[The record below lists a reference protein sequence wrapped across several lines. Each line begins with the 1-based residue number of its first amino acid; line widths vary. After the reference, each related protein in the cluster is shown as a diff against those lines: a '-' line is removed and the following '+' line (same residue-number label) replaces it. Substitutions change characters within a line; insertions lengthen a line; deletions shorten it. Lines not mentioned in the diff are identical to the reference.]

1 MEEARGYPA
10 QLVSLVQALSLLQ
23 NAVRARR
30 ITHFQPST
38 ACVIS
43 CVRSVLSA
51 TDCLGRDSSA
61 LMAYPRLA
69 AARKLVL
76 SDLARLVAQTRKAS
90 EIDDVESIDIEHEMS
105 EMMRLADTVYQ
116 HVRGFLDVAADC
128 GLVPPERRPVS
139 PGDEPYERYLD
150 SVSSSTDHPKS
161 FGGSIHDDNDVTT
174 RAVHGGDGTMNSSP
188 DSSLGNGSRT
198 RSQGDLRQP
207 QDPEPDVSQYPS
219 AAAAI
224 AAAYTRA
231 AAEREQREAS
241 LRNGSTAPSEG
252 DAAIGSQ
259 ASSEGSMETAA
270 ESENEAGSFKVW
282 PQGPT
287 PAADVKAIL
296 RQTHDRLISI
306 IAAFIG
312 AVHSHTQNAHAS
324 SKGHLIEMT
333 RETVDQVRA
342 LIALVDSVMATPDI
356 ATSKAR
362 ELVGLEACKTTLFA
376 CTSAL
381 VDSIR
386 AITSLGPSEN
396 EDEEKGICLQAATGA
411 LRAGQDCVTS
421 MKLCLTRRRNEEPFM
436 VYVLP
441 PPTTTA
447 GSARHST
454 TSSEQAYT
462 EYADAE
468 YENEYADVDANGY
481 EEPIYSESPMSEHA
495 DTGIPSP
502 FDGNMHGA
510 ELPPLAGE
518 QDPGDDPTLH
528 VPRGPQSNVA
538 MNEYITQQRPSTPR
552 TRSPSPPPR
561 ESTSTPVGT
570 LPRSAPNIFI
580 QHVLTDDEVE
590 AEKTEADHK
599 PETDDEGQSG
609 NESVTD
615 TESRDDCRY
624 STSPPT
630 TLDSAD
636 SLTAMS
642 AKAAE
647 TQKTM
652 LSAQVADAL
661 VEKMRHGDLPSVP
674 SSASSIKLAD
684 GNPPVSPRPSVDKPT
699 SIRASNDD
707 PYAWLLAN
715 DYDPRDLSTNAEGVL
730 NGGTLEALVEKMSS
744 HRAPPDQTFSRS
756 FMLTF
761 RLFANPAEFLQQIIN
776 RFETKPPSE
785 PVPTPSEY
793 RVWQDRKQLPV
804 RMRVLN
810 LLKLWLE
817 GHWNPDTDEQVL
829 PQMLQFVLEKVVSA
843 PVVGPQG
850 KRLADIIEKRRTDKA
865 DPSHSVPRAKSAERL
880 RPNGVAGVVEPPT
893 PQLDRTTLSRI
904 RKGGTA
910 SVNVSDF
917 DALELARQLTI
928 KESRLYCAIRPEE
941 LLASGQAGVRAAD
954 SVRAVTQLSTS
965 ITGWVTECLLDEP
978 NTGKR
983 SKLLKFF
990 ILVAD
995 VSGYVSHVSSEAH
1008 CTDTLCFM
1016 LQKCLVLH
1024 NFSTLRAVM
1033 AALDS
1038 STIARL
1044 SKTWAVSKRTFWMAN
1059 IFDVHSRSR

>member
-1 MEEARGYPA
+1 MEEARGYPT

-51 TDCLGRDSSA
+51 TDCLGRDSSP
-61 LMAYPRLA
+61 LMAFPRLA
-69 AARKLVL
+69 AARKVVL
-76 SDLARLVAQTRKAS
+76 SDLARLVAQTRKSS
-90 EIDDVESIDIEHEMS
+90 EIDDIESLDVEHEMD
-105 EMMRLADTVYQ
+105 EMMRLGETVYQ
-116 HVRGFLDVAADC
+116 HVRGFLDVASDC
-128 GLVPPERRPVS
+128 GLELPERRPLS
-139 PGDEPYERYLD
+139 PAGDEPYERYL
-150 SVSSSTDHPKS
+150 SPVPSATGHPRS

-174 RAVHGGDGTMNSSP
+174 RAVYVADGTTTSSP
-188 DSSLGNGSRT
+188 NSSLGNGSRS
-198 RSQGDLRQP
+198 RSLGDLRQP
-207 QDPEPDVSQYPS
+207 RDASPDPSNYPS

-224 AAAYTRA
+224 AAAYTKA

-252 DAAIGSQ
+252 DAAVGSQ
-259 ASSEGSMETAA
+259 ASSEGSMETAP
-270 ESENEAGSFKVW
+270 ESGTDAGSFKAW

-287 PAADVKAIL
+287 PAADVKAVL

-356 ATSKAR
+356 AASKAR
-362 ELVGLEACKTTLFA
+362 ELVGLEACKTSLFA

-396 EDEEKGICLQAATGA
+396 EDEEKGVCLQAATGA

-441 PPTTTA
+441 PPTTAAETVRNSIA
-447 GSARHST
+447 
-454 TSSEQAYT
+454 SSGYSYA

-468 YENEYADVDANGY
+468 GDGENEYVNVNANGY
-481 EEPIYSESPMSEHA
+481 EEPVYAESPISEGA
-495 DTGIPSP
+495 GTEIPSP
-502 FDGNMHGA
+502 YDGNMHDA
-510 ELPPLAGE
+510 ELPPLLDD
-518 QDPGDDPTLH
+518 QTDDPTLH

-538 MNEYITQQRPSTPR
+538 MKEYIAQQRPLTPR
-552 TRSPSPPPR
+552 TSSPSPPPR
-561 ESTSTPVGT
+561 ESPNTPVAGT
-570 LPRSAPNIFI
+570 LPRSAPNIFV
-580 QHVLTDDEVE
+580 QHVSHDGELEGERMQIV
-590 AEKTEADHK
+590 HK
-599 PETDDEGQSG
+599 PDTDDEGQSG
-609 NESVTD
+609 TESVTD
-615 TESRDDCRY
+615 AESRNDRGY

-630 TLDSAD
+630 TLNSAD
-636 SLTAMS
+636 SLAAMS
-642 AKAAE
+642 TQTGE
-647 TQKTM
+647 TEEGAQIP
-652 LSAQVADAL
+652 QVANSL

-674 SSASSIKLAD
+674 SSASSIKLA
-684 GNPPVSPRPSVDKPT
+684 NETLFVSPRPSVDGHASIKT
-699 SIRASNDD
+699 SSEDL
-707 PYAWLLAN
+707 YGWLLGN
-715 DYDPRDLSTNAEGVL
+715 DYDPPDLSTNGEGVL
-730 NGGTLEALVEKMSS
+730 NGGTLDALVEKMSS

-761 RLFANPAEFLQQIIN
+761 RLFTTPADFLQQIVN
-776 RFETKPPSE
+776 RFETRPPSE
-785 PVPTPSEY
+785 PVPNPSEY

-817 GHWNPDTDEQVL
+817 GHWNPDTDDEIL
-829 PQMLQFVLEKVVSA
+829 PQMLQFVREKVIPA

-850 KRLADIIEKRRTDKA
+850 KRLAEIIEKRRNDKV
-865 DPSHSVPRAKSAERL
+865 DPAHRVPRAQSAERL
-880 RPNGVAGVVEPPT
+880 RPTGAAGVVEPPT
-893 PQLDRTTLSRI
+893 PQLDRTTLSRM
-904 RKGGTA
+904 RKGGTV
-910 SVNVSDF
+910 SVTVSDF

-983 SKLLKFF
+983 AKLLKFF
-990 ILVAD
+990 ILLAD
-995 VSGYVSHVSSEAH
+995 VSGHVFLKRIVL
-1008 CTDTLCFM
+1008 TLC
-1016 LQKCLVLH
+1016 L
-1024 NFSTLRAVM
+1024 
-1033 AALDS
+1033 AL
-1038 STIARL
+1038 
-1044 SKTWAVSKRTFWMAN
+1044 
-1059 IFDVHSRSR
+1059 

>member
-1 MEEARGYPA
+1 MRMQQAPSRPRSSASHSRKTRSLTPSLASSSARGSVEEARGYPA
-10 QLVSLVQALSLLQ
+10 QFVSLVQALSLLQ

-61 LMAYPRLA
+61 LVTFPRLA
-69 AARKLVL
+69 AARKVVL

-90 EIDDVESIDIEHEMS
+90 EIDDVESIDIEHEMG
-105 EMMRLADTVYQ
+105 EMMRLAETVYQ
-116 HVRGFLDVAADC
+116 HVRGFLDIAADC
-128 GLVPPERRPVS
+128 GLELPERRPVS
-139 PGDEPYERYLD
+139 PGDDEPYERYL
-150 SVSSSTDHPKS
+150 SPMPSATDHPKS
-161 FGGSIHDDNDVTT
+161 FRGSIYDDNDTT
-174 RAVHGGDGTMNSSP
+174 SRAVHDADRTTNSSP
-188 DSSLGNGSRT
+188 GSSLGNGSRT
-198 RSQGDLRQP
+198 RSLVDPHQP
-207 QDPEPDVSQYPS
+207 RDTRPEANQYPS

-231 AAEREQREAS
+231 AAERQQHEAS
-241 LRNGSTAPSEG
+241 LQSDSTAPSEG
-252 DAAIGSQ
+252 DAAVDSQ
-259 ASSEGSMETAA
+259 ASSEDSMETAA
-270 ESENEAGSFKVW
+270 ESENETGSFNVW

-287 PAADVKAIL
+287 PAADVKTIL

-356 ATSKAR
+356 AASKAR
-362 ELVGLEACKTTLFA
+362 ELVGLEACKTSLFA

-411 LRAGQDCVTS
+411 LRAGQECVTS

-441 PPTTTA
+441 PPTTA
-447 GSARHST
+447 AEAARHST
-454 TSSEQAYT
+454 SEYAYT
-462 EYADAE
+462 GYADAE
-468 YENEYADVDANGY
+468 YGDENEYVNADVNGY
-481 EEPIYSESPMSEHA
+481 KEPAYSESPMSEGA
-495 DTGIPSP
+495 NTEIPSP
-502 FDGNMHGA
+502 YDGNA
-510 ELPPLAGE
+510 ELPTVTD
-518 QDPGDDPTLH
+518 QTDDHTLH
-528 VPRGPQSNVA
+528 VPRGPQSNAVIDDHVA
-538 MNEYITQQRPSTPR
+538 QHRPPTLR
-552 TRSPSPPPR
+552 TNSPSPPPR
-561 ESTSTPVGT
+561 ESVSTPVVST
-570 LPRSAPNIFI
+570 LPRSAPNIFV
-580 QHVLTDDEVE
+580 QHVPDEDGLERQKIKV
-590 AEKTEADHK
+590 DHK

-609 NESVTD
+609 NESLTD
-615 TESRDDCRY
+615 TDSRDDRGY

-630 TLDSAD
+630 TLASAE
-636 SLTAMS
+636 SLAAMS
-642 AKAAE
+642 AKTAE
-647 TQKTM
+647 TEKHMQTP
-652 LSAQVADAL
+652 QVANAL

-674 SSASSIKLAD
+674 SSASSTKLTD
-684 GNPPVSPRPSVDKPT
+684 GTSLVSPRPSVDGPV
-699 SIRASNDD
+699 SIRTLSEDT
-707 PYAWLLAN
+707 YTWLLDN

-761 RLFANPAEFLQQIIN
+761 RLFTNPAELLQQIIN

-785 PVPTPSEY
+785 PVPNPSEY

-817 GHWNPDTDEQVL
+817 GHWNPETDDEVL
-829 PQMLQFVLEKVVSA
+829 PQMLHFVREKVIPA

-850 KRLADIIEKRRTDKA
+850 KRLTDIIEKHRGDKV
-865 DPSHSVPRAKSAERL
+865 DPSHRVPRAQPAERL
-880 RPNGVAGVVEPPT
+880 RPNGVAGVMEPPT
-893 PQLDRTTLSRI
+893 PQLDRATLSRI
-904 RKGGTA
+904 RKSGTA

-995 VSGYVSHVSSEAH
+995 VSDYATLGELYIDCYVLPCRNA
-1008 CTDTLCFM
+1008 
-1016 LQKCLVLH
+1016 
-1024 NFSTLRAVM
+1024 
-1033 AALDS
+1033 
-1038 STIARL
+1038 
-1044 SKTWAVSKRTFWMAN
+1044 
-1059 IFDVHSRSR
+1059 